1 MQQRT
6 EVGLALGGGAAR
18 GLAHIGVLRELQAAG
33 VIVTHVAGCSFGSI
47 VGAAYVCG
55 TLDMLEER
63 VRNLSRAQLVR
74 YADAAFAGGVLR
86 GDALLDEL
94 RCLTRGLHFEELP
107 VSFAVLA
114 TDLETGAPVVLR
126 RGPIAE
132 AVRASISV
140 PGLFAP
146 AVVDGRA
153 LVDGGLVELVPV
165 SVLRELRP
173 PHVVAVD
180 VSSSCDV
187 WTRAANRARL
197 CVNGVRARWRR
208 LGEAGLDRVLVRLP
222 AARTGHGRSGERGWG
237 LVRAVLT
244 AFDITEARLQRRAG
258 DTPAD
263 VVIRPDVRRFHGH
276 QFDRAAEIIEAGRVA
291 ARQALPLLA
300 GPARVPGTVASPRKL
315 FVPSPTAGGGV
326 RG

>member
-1 MQQRT
+1 MSAT

-18 GLAHIGVLRELQAAG
+18 GLAHIGVLQELEAAG
-33 VIVTHVAGCSFGSI
+33 VAVTHVAGCSFGAI

-55 TLDMLEER
+55 TLPMLEEH
-63 VRNLSRAQLVR
+63 VRSLGRADLVR

-86 GDALLDEL
+86 GDALLDQL
-94 RCLTRGLHFEELP
+94 RYLTRGLHFEELP

-126 RGPIAE
+126 TGPVAD

-146 AVVDGRA
+146 AVLNGRA

-165 SVLRELRP
+165 SVLREMRP
-173 PHVVAVD
+173 PRLVAVD
-180 VSSSCDV
+180 VSSPYDV
-187 WTRAANRARL
+187 WTRAATRARL
-197 CVNGVRARWRR
+197 SVNGMRARWRR
-208 LGEAGLDRVLVRLP
+208 LGEAASDRLP
-222 AARTGHGRSGERGWG
+222 GRLAMPRAGGGRPGGRGWG
-237 LVRAVLT
+237 LVRTVLT
-244 AFDITEARLQRRAG
+244 AFDIAEARLQRRVD
-258 DTPAD
+258 DTLAD

-276 QFDRAAEIIEAGRVA
+276 QFDRAPEIIAAGRVA

-300 GPARVPGTVASPRKL
+300 SPAPASGPVSSPRRIP
-315 FVPSPTAGGGV
+315 VAPSTSEGAVAG
-326 RG
+326 

>member
-1 MQQRT
+1 M
-6 EVGLALGGGAAR
+6 GLALGGGAAR

-33 VIVTHVAGCSFGSI
+33 IAVTHVAGCSFGAI

-63 VRNLSRAQLVR
+63 VRYLSRAELIR

-126 RGPIAE
+126 GGPVAE

-146 AVVDGRA
+146 AVLDGRA

-173 PHVVAVD
+173 PRAVAVD
-180 VSSSCDV
+180 VSNSRDI
-187 WTRAANRARL
+187 WIRAVNRARVY
-197 CVNGVRARWRR
+197 VNGVRSRWRL
-208 LGEAGLDRVLVRLP
+208 LGDAAVDDAFMRRPGTRGGYGP
-222 AARTGHGRSGERGWG
+222 ARERGWG

-244 AFDITEARLQRRAG
+244 AFDITESRLQRRV
-258 DTPAD
+258 DETLAD
-263 VVIRPDVRRFHGH
+263 VVIRPEVRRYHGH
-276 QFDRAAEIIEAGRVA
+276 QFDRAPEIIEAGRVA
-291 ARQALPLLA
+291 ARQVLPLLA
-300 GPARVPGTVASPRKL
+300 GPARASGSA
-315 FVPSPTAGGGV
+315 PSPTAGGGV
-326 RG
+326 RQ